1 MDSSTLVGMVVEHA
15 ETTQAKRSITVPC
28 RLGMHLRVAA
38 LVVTM
43 ARNFQSGIQLCSN
56 RLCVSAKSMLGMLEL
71 AAVRGKRLSLVARG
85 ADADRAV
92 QVIADLFESKD
103 VLCKGELTD
112 EEVVDG
118 HA

>member
-1 MDSSTLVGMVVEHA
+1 MAVEYA

-28 RLGMHLRVAA
+28 HLGMHLRVAA

-43 ARNFQSGIQLCSN
+43 ARKFQSDITLCSN
-56 RLCVSAKSMLGMLEL
+56 RLCVSAKSILGMLEL

-92 QVIADLFESKD
+92 QTIADLFESKD
-103 VLCKGELTD
+103 ILCKEELT